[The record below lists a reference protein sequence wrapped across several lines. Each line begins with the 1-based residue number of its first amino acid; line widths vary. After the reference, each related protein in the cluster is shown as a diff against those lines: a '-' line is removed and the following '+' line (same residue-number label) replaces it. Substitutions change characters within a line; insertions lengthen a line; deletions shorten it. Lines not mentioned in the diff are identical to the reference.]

1 MTTAITEQRQPA
13 FSLAPKDL
21 DEALRFAEVLSKSS
35 IVPKDYQGNAGN
47 VLVAMQ
53 WGMELGLQ
61 PLQAMQN
68 IAVINGRPS
77 IWGDA
82 MLALVRGS
90 GLLEKIDE
98 DISDTVCTCKLKR
111 KGEEAIS
118 RSFSLEE
125 AKRAGLFEKAGPWKS
140 YPKRM
145 MQMRAR
151 AFALRDAFPDVL
163 KGIHI
168 AEESQDM
175 PPEKDMGQADVVESK
190 TKTEALKDLVAGKK
204 QAAAHIFDEVMKAIE
219 KAATPEDMK
228 MASDMAARLT
238 DPKQKEQA
246 RQAYADKIA
255 EAKKSAATETESDT
269 DPQSFTFAEVN
280 NRLVKAKTADELNEA
295 ASLITLVLNP
305 AHQEELRK
313 VYENLKKPK

>member
-1 MTTAITEQRQPA
+1 MTNAITEQRQPA

-204 QAAAHIFDEVMKAIE
+204 QDAHIFDEVMKAIE

-228 MASDMAARLT
+228 AASDIAARLT
-238 DPKQKEQA
+238 DPQQKEQA
-246 RQAYADKIA
+246 RQAYASKIA

-280 NRLVKAKTADELNEA
+280 DRLTKAKTADELDEA
-295 ASLITLVLNP
+295 ASLISLVPNP

-313 VYENLKKPK
+313 VYAGLKKPE